1 MTLLDDTR
9 RSESF
14 RSMGTQVTVY
24 GPAGRAFA
32 RSLPEIVALF
42 EAEERRFSRF
52 RGDSELAELNRRA
65 GSWTAISEVFE
76 EVLRCALAGAARSGG
91 TFDPSVLG
99 AVIDSGYDRDFD
111 EVLAGARGVLHPST
125 PCARWR
131 EIEVR
136 PGWVLLPPGVGLD
149 LGGLVKGW
157 TADRATDLALGR
169 GLPWVLVSAGGD
181 QRIAGSAPVVEIP
194 IEDPERP
201 DRIVTS
207 LRIDRGAI
215 ASSSTA
221 KRTWGS
227 GLHHVIDPRTG
238 APAETDAVQVTVWAP
253 TCAEAEILATW
264 ALISGVA
271 AAEQIPAAIVGV
283 DGAVTLSFAPGSEG
297 SAA

>member
-1 MTLLDDTR
+1 MRLLSDTR

-14 RSMGTQVTVY
+14 RAMGTQITAY
-24 GPAGRAFA
+24 GPGGLAFE
-32 RSLPEIVALF
+32 RSLPEIVSLF

-52 RGDSELAELNRRA
+52 RGESELTLLNGKA
-65 GSWTAISEVFE
+65 GSWTAISPRFE
-76 EVLRCALAGAARSGG
+76 EVLRCALDGAARSDGA
-91 TFDPSVLG
+91 FDPSVLD
-99 AVIDSGYDRDFD
+99 AVIASGYDRDFD
-111 EVLAGARGVLHPST
+111 EVVAGARGVLHPPT

-136 PGWVLLPPGVGLD
+136 PGSVLLPPGVGLD

-157 TADRATDLALGR
+157 TADRAVELALDH
-169 GLPWVLVSAGGD
+169 GLLWVLVSAGGD
-181 QRIAGSAPVVEIP
+181 LRIAGSAPVLEIA
-194 IEDPERP
+194 IEDPESP
-201 DRIVTS
+201 DRVVTS

-238 APAETDAVQVTVWAP
+238 APAETDAVQATVWAP
-253 TCAEAEILATW
+253 TCAEAEVLATW
-264 ALISGVA
+264 ALITGVA
-271 AAEQIPAAIVGV
+271 AAEQISATIVGV